1 MIHPSKLA
9 SCLAKALF
17 LQKEKEKGYW
27 EAMVLTTKIAIID
40 DHQLFREGVKRIL
53 EFERTFEVVA
63 EGDDGS
69 EALAIVEKYKPDV
82 VIMDINMP
90 HMNGVEA
97 TRTLVEKYPQTK
109 VIILSIHDDEN
120 YVMHALQTGARGYLL
135 KEMDAD
141 ALIEAVRVVADGG
154 SYLHPKVTHS
164 LVREYRRLVET
175 EEKENAGSGG
185 TTYLHMIEVRRPLHL
200 LTRRECEVLQML
212 ADGKSNR
219 GIGEGLFISEKTV
232 KNHVSNILQKMNVND
247 RTQAVVVAIKNGWV
261 EVK

>member
-1 MIHPSKLA
+1 M
-9 SCLAKALF
+9 
-17 LQKEKEKGYW
+17 
-27 EAMVLTTKIAIID
+27 TTIAIID

-53 EFERTFEVVA
+53 DFEKTFEVIA

-69 EALAIVEKYKPDV
+69 EAVAIVEKHRPDV

-90 HMNGVEA
+90 TLNGVEA
-97 TRTLVEKYPQTK
+97 TRQLIETYPNTR

-120 YVMHALQTGARGYLL
+120 YVQHALKTGACGYLL

-141 ALIEAVRVVADGG
+141 TLIEAVKIVADGG
-154 SYLHPKVTHS
+154 SYLHPRVTHN
-164 LVREYRRLVET
+164 LVKEYRRLAL
-175 EEKENAGSGG
+175 EEKGQSADYVRQVE
-185 TTYLHMIEVRRPLHL
+185 IRRPLHL
-200 LTRRECEVLQML
+200 LTRRECEVLQLL

-219 GIGEGLFISEKTV
+219 GIGETLFISEKTV

-261 EVK
+261 EVN

>member
-1 MIHPSKLA
+1 MKTNI
-9 SCLAKALF
+9 
-17 LQKEKEKGYW
+17 
-27 EAMVLTTKIAIID
+27 VIID

-53 EFERTFEVVA
+53 DFESSFDVVA

-69 EALAIVEKYKPDV
+69 EAVSLIEEHKPDV

-90 HMNGVEA
+90 QINGVEA
-97 TRTLVEKYPQTK
+97 TRMLIEKYPDTK

-120 YVMHALQTGARGYLL
+120 YVTHALKTGAQGYLL

-141 ALIEAVRVVADGG
+141 ALVEAVKVVADGG
-154 SYLHPKVTHS
+154 SYLHPKVTHN
-164 LVREYRRLVET
+164 LVQEYRRLAAEENSGT
-175 EEKENAGSGG
+175 EMMHAPE
-185 TTYLHMIEVRRPLHL
+185 IRRPLHL
-200 LTRRECEVLQML
+200 LTRRECEVLQLL

-219 GIGEGLFISEKTV
+219 GIGETLYISEKTV

-247 RTQAVVVAIKNGWV
+247 RTQAVVLAIKNGWV

>member
-1 MIHPSKLA
+1 M
-9 SCLAKALF
+9 
-17 LQKEKEKGYW
+17 
-27 EAMVLTTKIAIID
+27 TTKIVIID

-53 EFERTFEVVA
+53 DFEASFEVVA

-69 EALAIVEKYKPDV
+69 EAIELVEQYQPDV

-90 HMNGVEA
+90 TINGVEA
-97 TRTLVEKYPQTK
+97 TSQLIQKYPESK

-120 YVMHALQTGARGYLL
+120 YVTHALRTGATGYLL

-141 ALIEAVRVVADGG
+141 ALIEAVKVVADGG
-154 SYLHPKVTHS
+154 SYLHPRVTHN
-164 LVREYRRLVET
+164 LVKEYRRLSADEGGSDKYISKVE
-175 EEKENAGSGG
+175 
-185 TTYLHMIEVRRPLHL
+185 LRRPLHL
-200 LTRRECEVLQML
+200 LTRRECEVLQLL

-219 GIGEGLFISEKTV
+219 GIGEALFISEKTV

-261 EVK
+261 EVR

>member
-1 MIHPSKLA
+1 M
-9 SCLAKALF
+9 
-17 LQKEKEKGYW
+17 
-27 EAMVLTTKIAIID
+27 TTKIVIID

-53 EFERTFEVVA
+53 EFEKSFQVVA

-69 EALAIVEKYKPDV
+69 EALRLMKQFNPDV

-90 HMNGVEA
+90 QMNGIEA
-97 TRTLVEKYPQTK
+97 TRELVEKYPETK
-109 VIILSIHDDEN
+109 IIILSIHDDEN
-120 YVMHALQTGARGYLL
+120 YVTHALQTGASGYLL

-154 SYLHPKVTHS
+154 SYLHPKVTHN
-164 LVREYRRLVET
+164 LVNEYRKLT
-175 EEKENAGSGG
+175 AGRSGG
-185 TTYLHMIEVRRPLHL
+185 GTYVNTMEIRRPLHL

-219 GIGEGLFISEKTV
+219 GIGEALFISEKTV

-261 EVK
+261 EVR

>member
-1 MIHPSKLA
+1 MKTRI
-9 SCLAKALF
+9 
-17 LQKEKEKGYW
+17 
-27 EAMVLTTKIAIID
+27 VIID

-53 EFERTFEVVA
+53 EFEKSFQVVA
-63 EGDDGS
+63 EGDDGTA
-69 EALAIVEKYKPDV
+69 ALDLIREYDPDV

-90 HMNGVEA
+90 TLNGVEA
-97 TRTLVEKYPQTK
+97 TGRVMERYPDAK

-141 ALIEAVRVVADGG
+141 ALIEAVKVVAAGG
-154 SYLHPKVTHS
+154 SYLHPKVTHN
-164 LVREYRRLVET
+164 LVNEYRRLV
-175 EEKENAGSGG
+175 GSGEESAAA
-185 TTYLHMIEVRRPLHL
+185 TLQQPEVRRPLHL

-219 GIGEGLFISEKTV
+219 GIGEALYISEKTV

>member
-1 MIHPSKLA
+1 MKTSI
-9 SCLAKALF
+9 
-17 LQKEKEKGYW
+17 
-27 EAMVLTTKIAIID
+27 IIID

-53 EFERTFEVVA
+53 DFESSFDVIA

-69 EALAIVEKYKPDV
+69 EAMDLVEEHKPDV

-90 HMNGVEA
+90 NMNGVEA
-97 TRTLVEKYPQTK
+97 TRLLVQRYPDTK

-120 YVMHALQTGARGYLL
+120 YVQHALKTGAQGYLL

-141 ALIEAVRVVADGG
+141 ALIDAVRVVAEGG
-154 SYLHPKVTHS
+154 SYLHPKVTHN
-164 LVREYRRLVET
+164 LVKEYRRLAAEEGADRDSLHAVE
-175 EEKENAGSGG
+175 
-185 TTYLHMIEVRRPLHL
+185 IRRPLHL
-200 LTRRECEVLQML
+200 LTRRECEVLQLL

-219 GIGEGLFISEKTV
+219 AIGETLYISEKTV

-247 RTQAVVVAIKNGWV
+247 RTQAVVMAIKNGWV